1 MPRFTMTVR
10 SSNAVSVGV
19 APILTKLKHDCA
31 TPLPLLRHVADAMA
45 ADMRSGLAADG
56 GSDLKMILS
65 YVDTLPTG
73 CVFFVFC
80 YFDPLT
86 LCMNMDL
93 VLIPDNM
100 LEKS

>member
-10 SSNAVSVGV
+10 SSNAVSAGV
-19 APILTKLKHDCA
+19 APILTKFKHDCA

-45 ADMRSGLAADG
+45 ADMRAGLAVDG

-73 CVFFVFC
+73 CVFFF
-80 YFDPLT
+80 YFDLLT
-86 LCMNMDL
+86 VCMNVYL
-93 VLIPDNM
+93 VLIPNNM

>member
-10 SSNAVSVGV
+10 SSNAVSAGV
-19 APILTKLKHDCA
+19 APILTKFKHDCA

-45 ADMRSGLAADG
+45 ADMRAGLAVDG

-73 CVFFVFC
+73 CVLFFC

-93 VLIPDNM
+93 VLISNNM